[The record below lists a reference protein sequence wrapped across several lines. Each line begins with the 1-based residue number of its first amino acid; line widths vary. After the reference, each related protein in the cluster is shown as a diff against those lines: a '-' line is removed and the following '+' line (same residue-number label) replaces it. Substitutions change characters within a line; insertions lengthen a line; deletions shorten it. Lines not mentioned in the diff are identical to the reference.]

1 MTDLTAMMT
10 RRSFAF
16 GVSAAAGGL
25 VLTST
30 PLAAWAGAAGTPDQG
45 VTASE
50 VTIWVVIEPDDTTV
64 IRVARSEMGQGSFTA
79 LPMLVAEELECD
91 WSRVRAE
98 YVDPR
103 ENVVKGRPW
112 GDMVTAASI
121 AIRESQSYL
130 RKAGAQA
137 RIMLI
142 SEAAARWGV
151 DATECSARGS
161 VVRHTG
167 TDRTLRYGEL
177 AYGASRRPV
186 PADVPLKPSSQWR
199 LIGTSV
205 SRIDTPEK
213 VLGKPIFA
221 SDVRLPG
228 MLLASYSA
236 CPAHGGRLKGFDG
249 RKALSMPGVRQVIAV
264 QDMGVAVLADSWWQ
278 ARKAMDAVSIEWD
291 VDRARGLSTDAIRDS
306 FVRALDAD
314 DVAIGQRI
322 GDVNAALTAAEFRVD
337 AEYHVPYLAH
347 TTMEPQT
354 CTAHVI
360 DGRAEI
366 WAPTQNGEGTLRAVA
381 RVLQVDPSAVTVHM
395 HHLGGGFGRRG
406 LLQDWAMIAALIA
419 DRLGC
424 RSR

>member
-1 MTDLTAMMT
+1 
-10 RRSFAF
+10 
-16 GVSAAAGGL
+16 
-25 VLTST
+25 
-30 PLAAWAGAAGTPDQG
+30 

-50 VTIWVVIEPDDTTV
+50 VTIWVLIEPDDTTV

-91 WSRVRAE
+91 WSRVRTE

-112 GDMVTAASI
+112 GNMVTAATI

-199 LIGTSV
+199 FIGTSV
-205 SRIDTPEK
+205 SRIDTPE
-213 VLGKPIFA
+213 
-221 SDVRLPG
+221 R
-228 MLLASYSA
+228 
-236 CPAHGGRLKGFDG
+236 
-249 RKALSMPGVRQVIAV
+249 
-264 QDMGVAVLADSWWQ
+264 SWANRSSQ
-278 ARKAMDAVSIEWD
+278 AM
-291 VDRARGLSTDAIRDS
+291 
-306 FVRALDAD
+306 
-314 DVAIGQRI
+314 
-322 GDVNAALTAAEFRVD
+322 
-337 AEYHVPYLAH
+337 
-347 TTMEPQT
+347 
-354 CTAHVI
+354 C
-360 DGRAEI
+360 
-366 WAPTQNGEGTLRAVA
+366 
-381 RVLQVDPSAVTVHM
+381 
-395 HHLGGGFGRRG
+395 
-406 LLQDWAMIAALIA
+406 
-419 DRLGC
+419 GC
-424 RSR
+424 RECSLRTIRHAPPAAAA